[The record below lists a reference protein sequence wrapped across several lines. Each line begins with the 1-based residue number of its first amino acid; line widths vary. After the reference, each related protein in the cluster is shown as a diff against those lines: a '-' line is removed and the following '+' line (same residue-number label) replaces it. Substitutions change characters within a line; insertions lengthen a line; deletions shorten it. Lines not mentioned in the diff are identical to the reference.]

1 MTIKNLS
8 EKLAL
13 ELVAE
18 KKFHELIPGASPD
31 DHFESTGIA
40 SKGNN
45 FLVVF
50 SDTPHFARIDKSLTT
65 GHGSNCLFRNMGK
78 TTGYQ
83 DVTYDGRGQRFLA
96 LTEATKQGDSSN
108 LPRINQFNT
117 DLGYIEGRF
126 IDYDVKGNDR
136 ILRGIAAIWRA
147 DQLSILAICKDNNCR
162 GGKEGQTPGGGQI
175 HVFQPEAGM
184 WGRKESIRLPKDLP
198 FRDFVSL
205 EVRGNRLVI
214 LSQASSAIW
223 IGTLQDSG
231 WGFIDDGIIYDLPLG
246 KKDKVRYCSVEG
258 IAWVDDN
265 RVAVISDRQ
274 HSRRPNKS
282 CAKRDQ
288 SIHVFELPA
297 G

>member
-136 ILRGIAAIWRA
+136 ILRASPLSGALTNFLSWPSVKITIA
-147 DQLSILAICKDNNCR
+147 
-162 GGKEGQTPGGGQI
+162 GE
-175 HVFQPEAGM
+175 
-184 WGRKESIRLPKDLP
+184 GRKGKRPAVARSMSFSLRPACGAAKRVYGYRKIYLLEISSAWRYAVIAWLSFHRPARPSGSVRSRIADG
-198 FRDFVSL
+198 VS
-205 EVRGNRLVI
+205 
-214 LSQASSAIW
+214 STTASSTIC
-223 IGTLQDSG
+223 
-231 WGFIDDGIIYDLPLG
+231 P
-246 KKDKVRYCSVEG
+246 
-258 IAWVDDN
+258 
-265 RVAVISDRQ
+265 
-274 HSRRPNKS
+274 
-282 CAKRDQ
+282 
-288 SIHVFELPA
+288 
-297 G
+297 